1 MPQGGIATTA
11 RRRKRAP
18 SRKAE
23 TVYAIGHSTRTIV
36 AFLSILR
43 AHSIDVL
50 VDIRTIPKSRHNPQF
65 NSDSLKTS
73 LGKAGIGYAHLKELG
88 GLRRPLGDS
97 PNMGWRNES
106 FRGFADYMSTEGFA
120 KGLDKLVRLGEGRN
134 VAIMCAE
141 GNPYRCHRSLVAD
154 ALTARGIRAIHIS
167 SRKPGRLHTLT
178 PFARV
183 KGTEVTYP
191 EDREGA
197 NARRVS
203 ARERA

>member
-1 MPQGGIATTA
+1 MTA
-11 RRRKRAP
+11 VRRKHAP
-18 SRKAE
+18 SGSKAE
-23 TVYAIGHSTRTIV
+23 TVYAIGHSTRSIG

-73 LGKAGIGYAHLKELG
+73 LGEAGIGYTHLRELG
-88 GLRRPLGDS
+88 GLRRPLSDS

-120 KGLDKLVRLGEGRN
+120 KGLDELVRLGERRN

-154 ALTARGIRAIHIS
+154 ALTAGGVRAIHIS

-178 PFARV
+178 PFAKV
-183 KGTEVTYP
+183 KGPKVTYP
-191 EDREGA
+191 EDREGVK
-197 NARRVS
+197 ARKAS
-203 ARERA
+203 ARKRD